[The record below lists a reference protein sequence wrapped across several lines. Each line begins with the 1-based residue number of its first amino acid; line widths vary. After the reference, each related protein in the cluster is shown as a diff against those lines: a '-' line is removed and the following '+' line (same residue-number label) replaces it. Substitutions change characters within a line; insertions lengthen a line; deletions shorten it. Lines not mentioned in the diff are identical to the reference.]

1 MRRFRPKKSRHD
13 DGALDMSGRWAVARL
28 VGQFTFVGVAALV
41 VVGLAT
47 QVASQR
53 VGQREAIG
61 DARTTTLVK
70 AQGLVEPAI
79 TDKLTTADPAAVARV
94 SAVVTKSVLDRN
106 LVRVK
111 IWTRAGRIVYSDE
124 PRLAGATYPLGAD
137 EIAAIDHGVIE
148 AEVSDLS
155 RPENRF
161 ERDQGKLLEVYLPVR
176 TPSGQR
182 LLFEAYFRYDAVSAA
197 GRHIWRSFAPI
208 SIGALVALE
217 LVQIPLAWALAR
229 RLRDRQRDRERLL
242 QQAIEVSDIER
253 RRIAGDLHDGVVQDL
268 AGVAYSLAGSSRR
281 DDVPPATA
289 TLLDESAAH
298 VRDSIKSLRTLL
310 VDIYPPK
317 LADAGLESALT
328 DLLTGVN
335 NRGTAATLETDGPVE
350 SLPEPVAALLYRAAQ
365 EALRNVLTHAHAGSV
380 TVRVAVAPSAATL
393 DVTDDGAGF
402 DVAESDVRARE
413 GHLGLRGMA
422 DRVSDAGGVVDV
434 QSTRGEGTHVRVQV
448 PLR

>member
-1 MRRFRPKKSRHD
+1 
-13 DGALDMSGRWAVARL
+13 MSGRWAVARL
-28 VGQFTFVGVAALV
+28 IGQFTLVGLAALA

-53 VGQREAIG
+53 VGEREAIS

-70 AQGLVEPAI
+70 AQGLVEPVI
-79 TDKLTTADPAAVARV
+79 TDGLITAQPAAVARV
-94 SAVVTKSVLDRN
+94 AAVVTNSVLDRN

-111 IWTRAGRIVYSDE
+111 IWTRGGLIVYSDE
-124 PRLAGATYPLGAD
+124 PRLAGTTYQLGAD

-155 RPENRF
+155 KPENRF

-197 GRHIWRSFAPI
+197 GRQIWRSFAPI

-217 LVQIPLAWALAR
+217 LVQVPIAWALAR
-229 RLRDRQRDRERLL
+229 RLRDRQRERERLL

-268 AGVAYSLAGSSRR
+268 AGVAYSLAGSSRSGEL
-281 DDVPPATA
+281 PAAMA
-289 TLLDESAAH
+289 TLLDQSAAR

-317 LADAGLESALT
+317 LADAGLESALA

-335 NRGTAATLETDGPVE
+335 NRGTAATLETEGPLG
-350 SLPEPVAALLYRAAQ
+350 SLPEPVAALLYRATQ
-365 EALRNVLTHAHAGSV
+365 EALRNVVTHAHARSV
-380 TVRVAVAPSAATL
+380 TVRVVVAADTATL
-393 DVTDDGAGF
+393 DVTDDGVGF
-402 DVAESDVRARE
+402 DSIVADARARE
-413 GHLGLRGMA
+413 GHFGLRGLA
-422 DRVSDAGGVVDV
+422 DRVSDAGGAVQV
-434 QSTRGEGTHVRVQV
+434 QSTPGEGTHVQVKV